1 MKQTV
6 KISLLDEPLNIY
18 KIEKEIYI
26 KEMYMLQA
34 EQVTDGDIQRWI
46 DYGLGMPVRD
56 TGFGEVWYEMV
67 NRELYYALTASKAHS
82 LNASVCRW
90 WANAKSFTKSLMR
103 V

>member
-18 KIEKEIYI
+18 KIEKDIYI

-46 DYGLGMPVRD
+46 DYGLGMPARD
-56 TGFGEVWYEMV
+56 TGFGEVWY
-67 NRELYYALTASKAHS
+67 
-82 LNASVCRW
+82 
-90 WANAKSFTKSLMR
+90 
-103 V
+103 

>member
-18 KIEKEIYI
+18 KIEKDIYI

-67 NRELYYALTASKAHS
+67 NRTITASKAHN